1 METAVTVLTI
11 ASFVV
16 AGAVVVL
23 NGLAASLKSPKL
35 GKVADVLTF
44 VHDKVLVL
52 ILPFLASQLASQKTD
67 KETK

>member
-23 NGLAASLKSPKL
+23 NGLAASLKSPRL
-35 GKVADVLTF
+35 GKVADVLAF

-52 ILPFLASQLASQKTD
+52 ILPFLASQLASQKD
-67 KETK
+67 KEEK